1 MNLGALLDPGL
12 LICAAAVFVAFGWG
26 RGVWLRHLLLLS
38 WAASAIG
45 AVMGVQMATI
55 VFNATMMDFFVA
67 GGALIVTTRD
77 PCRFD
82 ARTVGGISMAL
93 MPAHFIVSMAGG
105 LSDLGW
111 MLYAGACNA
120 AFVLQCL
127 IVRGWLDGVGRSI
140 GRFVGRFLPV
150 SLFRAGGR

>member
-1 MNLGALLDPGL
+1 MNALLDPGL
-12 LICAAAVFVAFGWG
+12 WVTGVAVFIAFGWG
-26 RGVWLRHLLLLS
+26 SGTWLRHLLLLS
-38 WAASAIG
+38 WASTAIG
-45 AVMGVQMATI
+45 AGMGAEMSSI

-67 GGALIVTTRD
+67 GGALIVTMHD
-77 PCRFD
+77 PGRID

-93 MPAHFIVSMAGG
+93 MPAHWTVSMAGG